1 LATHHRDQTKVEA
14 GASSDVSVMT
24 DHAGGEES
32 FHASAIEHAKP
43 HLPGELGIWFFV
55 AGDLMVFTLFFIL
68 IAVGSKEQAS
78 IFAQSRAKLDMWVG
92 VTNTALLLTG
102 SWFVATG
109 VEQCR
114 RFHNPKISRYFSLAI
129 LCGLLFVVNKSFEWG
144 SKIHAGITPA
154 TNDFYMYFFVF
165 TGIHLLHVLIG
176 IGVLLF
182 LRSVSRRPTLGHSD
196 IRTLESGA
204 SFWHLV
210 DLLWVFLFALLYLV

>member
-1 LATHHRDQTKVEA
+1 MIKNA
-14 GASSDVSVMT
+14 GANAHT
-24 DHAGGEES
+24 
-32 FHASAIEHAKP
+32 SAIKRAEP

-55 AGDLMVFTLFFIL
+55 SGDLLVFTLFFIL
-68 IAVGSKEQAS
+68 IAIGNKEQSA
-78 IFAQSRAKLDMWVG
+78 IFAQSRATLGMWVG

-109 VEQCR
+109 VEKAR
-114 RFHNPKISRYFSLAI
+114 SHHDAGTSRYFLLAV
-129 LCGLLFVVNKSFEWG
+129 LCGLLFVANKSFEWG

-176 IGVLLF
+176 IGVLLY
-182 LRSVSRRPTLGHSD
+182 LRSTTRRPVLEPRH

-204 SFWHLV
+204 TFWHLV
-210 DLLWVFLFALLYLV
+210 DLLWVFLFALLYLL